1 MPKLLSDSVL
11 VPVPKSSKYSSV
23 SSNYRPVALCSTLSK
38 VLEHLILESY
48 GDHLQCSHLQ
58 FGFKPGCSTT
68 HCTGLVKSVVSQ
80 YLNRGSGC
88 FLDAFDLVDHQILF
102 QKLFDRGLPLPVL
115 RFLTSWYKFQKCCVR
130 WGSCFSAP
138 FSVSNGV
145 RQGSVLSPLL
155 FAVYIDELL
164 SDLSSCGVGC
174 YCGDLFAGCVCY
186 ADDIVLLAPC
196 QSALRTMLSICSNF
210 ATAHKLEFNTS
221 KTQLI
226 CFRKTRH
233 CSFPVLIHLNGHL
246 LHPSDKVVHL
256 GHILT
261 YNLRD
266 TDDILR
272 SCKDLNRKANYI
284 LLTFKA
290 VDPFVKSFLIKSFC
304 LSLYG
309 CCLWTLSSPDIH
321 TLVVSLNHILR
332 KVWCLPRNSH
342 SAIGNCLAR
351 IPMVINSLLKRFF
364 SFYNSAISSPSPLLK
379 NMFYAASLSPNG
391 HHHARFFTDE
401 DYIATNIIREIRAT
415 FGCVSPVESIV
426 SQV

>member
-1 MPKLLSDSVL
+1 M
-11 VPVPKSSKYSSV
+11 
-23 SSNYRPVALCSTLSK
+23 
-38 VLEHLILESY
+38 
-48 GDHLQCSHLQ
+48 
-58 FGFKPGCSTT
+58 
-68 HCTGLVKSVVSQ
+68 
-80 YLNRGSGC
+80 
-88 FLDAFDLVDHQILF
+88 
-102 QKLFDRGLPLPVL
+102 
-115 RFLTSWYKFQKCCVR
+115 
-130 WGSCFSAP
+130 
-138 FSVSNGV
+138 
-145 RQGSVLSPLL
+145 
-155 FAVYIDELL
+155 YIDELL

-272 SCKDLNRKANYI
+272 SCKELNRKANYI

-332 KVWCLPRNSH
+332 KYGAFLEILIQLLETVSLASRWLITHYCCL
-342 SAIGNCLAR
+342 L
-351 IPMVINSLLKRFF
+351 
-364 SFYNSAISSPSPLLK
+364 
-379 NMFYAASLSPNG
+379 
-391 HHHARFFTDE
+391 E
-401 DYIATNIIREIRAT
+401 QEIK
-415 FGCVSPVESIV
+415 G
-426 SQV
+426 

>member
-1 MPKLLSDSVL
+1 M
-11 VPVPKSSKYSSV
+11 
-23 SSNYRPVALCSTLSK
+23 
-38 VLEHLILESY
+38 
-48 GDHLQCSHLQ
+48 
-58 FGFKPGCSTT
+58 
-68 HCTGLVKSVVSQ
+68 
-80 YLNRGSGC
+80 
-88 FLDAFDLVDHQILF
+88 VDHQILF

-115 RFLTSWYKFQKCCVR
+115 QFLTSWYKFQKCCVH

-145 RQGSVLSPLL
+145 HQGSVLSPLL

-246 LHPSDKVVHL
+246 LHPSDKVIHL

-261 YNLRD
+261 YNLRN

-284 LLTFKA
+284 LLA

-342 SAIGNCLAR
+342 SAIGNCSLA
-351 IPMVINSLLKRFF
+351 S
-364 SFYNSAISSPSPLLK
+364 
-379 NMFYAASLSPNG
+379 
-391 HHHARFFTDE
+391 
-401 DYIATNIIREIRAT
+401 
-415 FGCVSPVESIV
+415 
-426 SQV
+426 